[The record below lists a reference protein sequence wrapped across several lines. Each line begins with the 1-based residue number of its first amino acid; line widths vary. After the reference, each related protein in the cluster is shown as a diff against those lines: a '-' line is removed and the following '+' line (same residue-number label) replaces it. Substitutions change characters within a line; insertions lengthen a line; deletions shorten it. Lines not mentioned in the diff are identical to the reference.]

1 MDIWN
6 TTTDL
11 CNRTLENCT
20 TKTHEDKQSNGIY
33 SAIIIPVVIVFVVLF
48 LVLLKIRLWCQRRR
62 EPTNPRRNTQEEISR
77 MIQNENETLYLSKYN
92 ANY

>member
-20 TKTHEDKQSNGIY
+20 TKTQEDKQSNGIY

-62 EPTNPRRNTQEEISR
+62 NTQEETLQ
-77 MIQNENETLYLSKYN
+77 MTQNENETLYLSKYN
-92 ANY
+92 TNY